1 MRDEFSNGV
10 KRTAS
15 ARVGYRCSNPHCRK
29 LTSGPEVDPARAL
42 SIGVAAHITAASPGG
57 PRFDPSLSAEQR
69 LSIENAIWLCQ
80 SCGTLVDRDCTKF
93 TVDILR
99 DWKQRAERSAAIELA
114 AGTEFRAIAPSEL
127 RQELTIGELAAI
139 RALSEEFGC
148 EVTPNVSIPAG
159 DGWINLHAAVVRGE
173 DLVAI
178 EIREH
183 KGRGIPY
190 FQIEHLIEL
199 GSKLKFH
206 RFHKF
211 VLYIA
216 VISDASPELDEP
228 VRQRL
233 EHIASTAPCE
243 VHIRMYRL
251 NTLRAK
257 YNL

>member
-1 MRDEFSNGV
+1 MRDDFNEDI
-10 KRTAS
+10 KRRIAG
-15 ARVGYRCSNPHCRK
+15 RVGYRCSNPRCRNP
-29 LTSGPEVDPARAL
+29 TSGPGIDPDRAL
-42 SIGVAAHITAASPGG
+42 NIGVAAHITAASPGG
-57 PRFDPSLSAEQR
+57 PRFDPSLRADQR
-69 LSIENAIWLCQ
+69 SSIENAVWLCQ
-80 SCGTLVDRDCTKF
+80 RCGTLVDRDWIQF
-93 TVDILR
+93 TVDLLR

-127 RQELTIGELAAI
+127 RQELTIGELAVL

-148 EVTPNVSIPAG
+148 EVTPDVSVPAG

-178 EIREH
+178 EIREN
-183 KGRGIPY
+183 KGYGVPY
-190 FQIEHLIEL
+190 FQIEYLIEL
-199 GSKLKFH
+199 STKLKFH

-211 VLYIA
+211 VLFVA
-216 VISDASPELDEP
+216 VISDAAPEQDEP

-233 EHIASTAPCE
+233 EQMASTAACE
-243 VHIRMYRL
+243 THIRMYRL